1 MTPSSATPARGR
13 HLLAADRISHFF
25 VAPRGSVV
33 QALEEVSLT
42 VGEGEFVCV
51 VGPSGCG
58 KSTLLR
64 ILGGLAEPSSGRV
77 VRGDGAGG
85 GAEGGRPRPPA
96 AAFVF
101 QDFGVLPWLTVRAN
115 AAFGLRMTGLRRRA
129 AEETAAHWLART
141 GLSEFADRY
150 PDQLSGGMR
159 QRLAIA
165 RAFATGSAVL
175 LMDEPLGALDP
186 LTRRLMQEHLLELWQ
201 SERKTVVLVTHSIDE
216 ALLLGDRV
224 LVMSPRP
231 GALIDSFVVP
241 FPRPRD
247 AGVQDTA
254 EFTRLRAR
262 VWECLRGAGAVTGRT
277 RVAVEGG
284 SR

>member
-1 MTPSSATPARGR
+1 MTLSPAAPARGR
-13 HLLAADRISHFF
+13 QLLAAERVSHFF

-33 QALEEVSLT
+33 QALEDVSLA

-77 VRGDGAGG
+77 VRGDG
-85 GAEGGRPRPPA
+85 GAAGGRPRPPA

-115 AAFGLRMTGLRRRA
+115 AAFGLRMAGLRRRA
-129 AEETAAHWLART
+129 AEQTAAHWLART
-141 GLSEFADRY
+141 GLTECADRY

-231 GALIDSFVVP
+231 GTLIDSFDVP
-241 FPRPRD
+241 FPRPREP
-247 AGVQDTA
+247 GVQDTA

-262 VWECLRGAGAVTGRT
+262 VWECLRPAGADTGPARDTTGGGT
-277 RVAVEGG
+277 R
-284 SR
+284 